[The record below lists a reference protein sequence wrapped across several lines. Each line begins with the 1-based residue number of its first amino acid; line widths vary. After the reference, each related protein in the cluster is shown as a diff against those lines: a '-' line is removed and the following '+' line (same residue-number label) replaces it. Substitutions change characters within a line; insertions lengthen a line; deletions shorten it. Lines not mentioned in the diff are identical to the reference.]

1 MMERTSFE
9 MKEGIA
15 WITLDDGK
23 VNAMS
28 TAMLREISARLDE
41 ASAAEA
47 VTVVSGREGIFSAG
61 FDLNTLALGGESAQ
75 EMLDAGVSLIKQ
87 FLTHPYPILGSCTGS
102 AYAMGAFLL
111 LASDLRIG
119 VQGDWKIGMNE
130 VAIGLTLPPFAL
142 ALARHRLTP
151 AGTSQAIT
159 ATMFGPEQ
167 GQAHGYLDQLVCA
180 ADFEATVLARACEL
194 HALDMPSFV
203 GTKAAINERVLAEIG
218 RSRTLLAA

>member
-1 MMERTSFE
+1 MQ
-9 MKEGIA
+9 GA
-15 WITLDDGK
+15 WL
-23 VNAMS
+23 V
-28 TAMLREISARLDE
+28 
-41 ASAAEA
+41 
-47 VTVVSGREGIFSAG
+47 
-61 FDLNTLALGGESAQ
+61 
-75 EMLDAGVSLIKQ
+75 
-87 FLTHPYPILGSCTGS
+87 
-102 AYAMGAFLL
+102 
-111 LASDLRIG
+111 
-119 VQGDWKIGMNE
+119 GMNE

-167 GQAHGYLDQLVCA
+167 GQAHGYLHQLVCA